1 MSEEVTFDQ
10 FRPAIETLTLFAS
23 TLPPP
28 VALAVVRTVI
38 THMASATPSPNA
50 DDAIVN
56 AFEVFRVLHTHTS
69 KHPDPEL
76 PAGWKGTVSW
86 WSKTICEALFAPV
99 TLAVVE
105 GHLRTTADNAA
116 KSDNE
121 QWRKV
126 GAYAS
131 ALADDV
137 LVPNAKKLF
146 GE

>member
-86 WSKTICEALFAPV
+86 C
-99 TLAVVE
+99 AVRARDARGRRGPPAHDRRQRREERQRAVAE
-105 GHLRTTADNAA
+105 GGRLRERA
-116 KSDNE
+116 
-121 QWRKV
+121 R
-126 GAYAS
+126 
-131 ALADDV
+131 
-137 LVPNAKKLF
+137 
-146 GE
+146 